1 MILVSFQREAWEG
14 YLRVNAMLADKLL
27 PLIEP
32 DDTLWIHDY
41 HLLPFASELRKR
53 GVNNR
58 IGFFLHIPFP
68 TPEIFNALPPH
79 AELLEQLCDYDL
91 LGFQTESDRTAFST
105 ALLCRLAYPTSAINA
120 IRHGVRRSYRGLS
133 DRDRSGRNYAQR

>member
-1 MILVSFQREAWEG
+1 
-14 YLRVNAMLADKLL
+14 MLADKLL

-58 IGFFLHIPFP
+58 IGFSY
-68 TPEIFNALPPH
+68 IFR
-79 AELLEQLCDYDL
+79 
-91 LGFQTESDRTAFST
+91 S
-105 ALLCRLAYPTSAINA
+105 
-120 IRHGVRRSYRGLS
+120 RRR
-133 DRDRSGRNYAQR
+133 RF